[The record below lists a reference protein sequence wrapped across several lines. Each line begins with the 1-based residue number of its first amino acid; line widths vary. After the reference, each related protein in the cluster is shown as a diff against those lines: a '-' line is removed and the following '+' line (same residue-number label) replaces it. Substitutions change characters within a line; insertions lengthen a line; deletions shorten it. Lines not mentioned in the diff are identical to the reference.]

1 VKRGGLPAAACA
13 PGDTSSRPDGRRRA
27 GRAGCELP
35 SAGRAGIATARP
47 PSGRGEQR
55 MDTVLIIGA
64 GAAGSVVAQKC
75 AMNRDVFKT
84 IHLASRR
91 LESCEKVAKRC
102 KGKVHTH
109 QVDADN
115 VAATVKLLREVKPH
129 LVINMALPYQDLPI
143 MDACLETG
151 VHYMDTANYE
161 PRDEAKFTYKWQ
173 WPYHSKYKAKGV
185 MAILGCGFD
194 PGQSNIYCAYAQ
206 EFLFDEIETIDIV
219 DCNDGSHGKAFA
231 TNFNP
236 EINLREVTQR
246 GKYWKEGKWI
256 EIDALSISAM
266 IDYPEV
272 GPRKSYLI
280 YHEEEESLVKHI
292 KGLKQIRFWM
302 TFSDNYIKHL
312 EVLQNVGMTRIDPV
326 MYKGNPVIPMEFLK
340 ELLPPPSSL
349 GKGYTGKTS
358 IGCIFTGKK
367 NGRPKRTMIYNVC
380 HHEQAFKETGA
391 QAVSYTTGV
400 PPVVGAMMLF
410 QGHWGPKPGVYNVEQ
425 LSPKPFMDE
434 IARQG
439 LPWHVMDLK
448 ASDQKDLFKVKT

>member
-1 VKRGGLPAAACA
+1 
-13 PGDTSSRPDGRRRA
+13 
-27 GRAGCELP
+27 
-35 SAGRAGIATARP
+35 
-47 PSGRGEQR
+47 
-55 MDTVLIIGA
+55 MDNVLIIGA

-91 LESCEKVAKRC
+91 LESCKKIAERC
-102 KGKVHTH
+102 KTPIEVH

-115 VAATVKLLREVKPH
+115 VAETVALINKTKPD

-143 MDACLETG
+143 MDACLEAG

-161 PRDEAKFTYKWQ
+161 PRDEAKFTYEWQ
-173 WPYHSKYKAKGV
+173 WPYHDKFAEKGI

-206 EFLFDEIETIDIV
+206 EELFDEISEIDIV
-219 DCNDGSHGKAFA
+219 DCNDGDHGKAFA

-246 GKYWKEGKWI
+246 GKYWKNGQWI
-256 EIDALSISAM
+256 DIDPLSISAM

-272 GPRKSYLI
+272 GPRKSFLI
-280 YHEEEESLVKHI
+280 YHEEEESLVKNI
-292 KGLKQIRFWM
+292 RGLEQIRFWM

-312 EVLQNVGMTRIDPV
+312 DVLQNIGMTRIDPV
-326 MYKGNPVIPMEFLK
+326 MYKGTPVIPIEFLK

-349 GKGYTGKTS
+349 GENYSGKTS
-358 IGCIFTGKK
+358 IGCIIRGKK
-367 NGRPKRTMIYNVC
+367 DGKDKIAMIYNVTDHADC
-380 HHEQAFKETGA
+380 YKEVGA

-410 QGHWGPKPGVYNVEQ
+410 AGHWGGKGVFNVEQ
-425 LSPKPFMDE
+425 LPPQPFMDE
-434 IARQG
+434 IGKQG
-439 LPWHVMDLK
+439 LPWKLK
-448 ASDQKDLFKVKT
+448 ELSPSDQEELFAVKT

>member
-1 VKRGGLPAAACA
+1 
-13 PGDTSSRPDGRRRA
+13 
-27 GRAGCELP
+27 
-35 SAGRAGIATARP
+35 
-47 PSGRGEQR
+47 
-55 MDTVLIIGA
+55 MDSVLIIGA
-64 GAAGSVVAQKC
+64 GAAGSVTAQKC
-75 AMNRDVFKT
+75 AMNRDVFKK

-91 LESCEKVAKRC
+91 LVSCEKVQKQCR
-102 KGKVHTH
+102 TPIDIS

-115 VAATVKLLREVKPH
+115 VEETVALIKRVKPD
-129 LVINMALPYQDLPI
+129 LLINMALPYQDLAI
-143 MDACLETG
+143 MDACLATG

-161 PRDEAKFTYKWQ
+161 PRDLAKFEYSWQ
-173 WPYHSKYKAKGV
+173 WKYQDRFKAAGL

-206 EFLFDEIETIDIV
+206 EFLFDTIDTIDII

-246 GKYWKEGKWI
+246 GKYWKAGQWI
-256 EIDALSISAM
+256 DIDPLSIATM

-280 YHEEEESLVKHI
+280 YHEEEESLVQNI

-340 ELLPPPSSL
+340 ELLPAPSSL
-349 GKGYTGKTS
+349 GENYSGRTS
-358 IGCIFTGKK
+358 IGCIFAGTKDGK
-367 NGRPKRTMIYNVC
+367 PKRAIIYNVC
-380 HHEQAFKETGA
+380 DHADCYKETQA

-410 QGHWGPKPGVYNVEQ
+410 KGAWKGAGVYNVEQ
-425 LSPKPFMDE
+425 LPSKPFMDE
-434 IARQG
+434 IGRQG
-439 LPWHVMDLK
+439 LPWHMK
-448 ASDQKDLFKVKT
+448 EMGPAEQKELFAVKT